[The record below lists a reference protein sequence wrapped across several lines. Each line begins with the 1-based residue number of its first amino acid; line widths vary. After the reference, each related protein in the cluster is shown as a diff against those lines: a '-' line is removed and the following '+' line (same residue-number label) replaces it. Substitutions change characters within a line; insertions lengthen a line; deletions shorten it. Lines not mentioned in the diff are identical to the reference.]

1 MWKSSWGIGRHYFW
15 VVCWRWWKPWHR
27 VMFQQVIIILS
38 LSNIFDYLLLN
49 YFRSKY
55 CDPVALPQEE
65 YEFEREELWLKSNF
79 WSVYVSVLSELS
91 QCELFTSGVVISSV
105 HCTFYIV
112 HYMLYK
118 QTHNIHTAVHTCV
131 WPIFHVNA
139 DVIVIMVFMSSLLY
153 ITFHSKRNYI
163 LSHQKIF

>member
-1 MWKSSWGIGRHYFW
+1 MW
-15 VVCWRWWKPWHR
+15 
-27 VMFQQVIIILS
+27 
-38 LSNIFDYLLLN
+38 LLLN

-55 CDPVALPQEE
+55 CEPVALPQEE

-139 DVIVIMVFMSSLLY
+139 DVIVCYYGVYEQPFIHHFPFQTQLNTVPPKNLL
-153 ITFHSKRNYI
+153 KI
-163 LSHQKIF
+163 LSKLPMW